1 MKKLLCLIG
10 LHKWSLWK
18 FIKTVNNYEDELHT
32 SCINCGKRNVYIGI
46 TEVCMISGKKSPYTM
61 KH

>member
-1 MKKLLCLIG
+1 MKKFLCLIG
-10 LHKWSLWK
+10 FHKWASWK
-18 FIKTVNNYEDELHT
+18 FIKRVNNYEDELHT
-32 SCINCGKRNVYIGI
+32 SCINCGKRGFYVGI